1 MGEVETPRGY
11 EFTALENRRFTRLAG
26 AMQIVALLEVVGAA
40 GSVLLAAPLA
50 LDGIEKKSALA
61 TLLPI
66 AAVLVPLLVGF
77 WTYRAGGHLRM
88 IVRTQGDDIRHLMAA
103 VGQLTNL
110 YILQIWLF
118 LAALGFI
125 GFSIVAS
132 GAYRTFL

>member
-1 MGEVETPRGY
+1 MSETARGY

-26 AMQIVALLEVVGAA
+26 AMQIVALLEVVGAMA
-40 GSVLLAAPLA
+40 SVLLAGPAS
-50 LDGIEKKSALA
+50 LDGIERRSALGA
-61 TLLPI
+61 LLPI

-77 WTYRAGGHLRM
+77 WTYRAGGHLRL

-118 LAALGFI
+118 LAAVGFI
-125 GFSIVAS
+125 GFSIVAN
-132 GAYRTFL
+132 GAYRTLL